1 MTSTKRIEEIVTI
14 NYLIMDT
21 KKNNQY
27 TSHDENSYAQKQL

>member
-1 MTSTKRIEEIVTI
+1 MAFTKRIKGIVTI

-27 TSHDENSYAQKQL
+27 TSHNEN